1 MLYYEYYF
9 TTNTQQAGV
18 RNDYDTLSAYL
29 WKHVIPQRVR
39 FVVCLPRLKLLPL
52 YMDTVNVESTRIEAA
67 RDLSTSRNVL
77 PPFCELCT
85 LFPGLTRG
93 CNILTAITVD
103 KAALVEAS
111 TKLIGAAQVLFDESG
126 ISESKGDN
134 DGSAAEGDDDANAV
148 RAAAAAADTDFEY
161 MEDRAVMTRR
171 GEEIRENAAHHLAF
185 LFTSLREAADSK
197 AAQSRNMISGAT
209 TTALSTA
216 PAPTLQTLVALARCF
231 LRLLRQRR
239 GWLASE
245 LRVCSDALSAVQLS
259 ETLILDLRGAVQG
272 ECLFISYMSY
282 NLILHYYNGIIK

>member
-52 YMDTVNVESTRIEAA
+52 HMDTVNVESARIEAA

-126 ISESKGDN
+126 ISESKCDN
-134 DGSAAEGDDDANAV
+134 DGSAAVGDDDANAV
-148 RAAAAAADTDFEY
+148 RAAAAAAADTDFEH

-231 LRLLRQRR
+231 LRSEERR
-239 GWLASE
+239 VGK
-245 LRVCSDALSAVQLS
+245 
-259 ETLILDLRGAVQG
+259 
-272 ECLFISYMSY
+272 ECISRC
-282 NLILHYYNGIIK
+282 